1 MKLTK
6 GKVSTASTLGDNSSI
21 LTIIVP
27 ERVNTT
33 MGEEVSVIGF
43 EGFDDRR
50 LKSLHDYLIDR
61 PSLMDERAVKDGVWA
76 LRTILN
82 IPTPINEL

>member
-6 GKVSTASTLGDNSSI
+6 GKLSAASTLGDNSTI
-21 LTIIVP
+21 LTIVAP
-27 ERVNTT
+27 ERVKAT

>member
-6 GKVSTASTLGDNSSI
+6 GKVSTASTLGDNSSL

-27 ERVNTT
+27 ERVRAT

-50 LKSLHDYLIDR
+50 LKSLHDYLVDR
-61 PSLMDERAVKDGVWA
+61 PSLMDEKEVKDGVWA

-82 IPTPINEL
+82 IPTPISEL

>member
-6 GKVSTASTLGDNSSI
+6 GKVSTASLLGDHSSLLSI
-21 LTIIVP
+21 LVH
-27 ERVNTT
+27 EQVVAK

-43 EGFDDRR
+43 EGFDERR
-50 LKSLHDYLIDR
+50 LRALHDYLVDR